1 MFRRSPRSALLWA
14 GAALVAVVTAI
25 TVIGSVSSLRHQDS
39 AFGRLHSLVVARRDL
54 PVGTRVSA
62 GDLTAR
68 RLRGEAPEPDT
79 ITHASD
85 AVGHTVRSPLLR
97 GDALTARHLAP
108 GRRSALSG
116 IVPTGRR
123 AVRLVIEHGLRPA
136 VGDVVDVLATF
147 DPATLGD
154 GGDPTVL
161 IAPAVPVLAVDAAA
175 ASGDTVG
182 VTVLVTPHQA
192 SRLAFSASTGT
203 LSLALAPPEAV
214 DGRG

>member
-1 MFRRSPRSALLWA
+1 MFRRSPRAALLWI

-54 PVGTRVSA
+54 RVGTRVA
-62 GDLTAR
+62 TGDLTAR
-68 RLRGEAPEPDT
+68 RVRGEAPAPDT
-79 ITHASD
+79 ITRASD
-85 AVGHTVRSPLLR
+85 AVGRTVRSPLLR
-97 GDALTARHLAP
+97 GDAVTARHLAP

-116 IVPTGRR
+116 IVPTGHR

-161 IAPAVPVLAVDAAA
+161 IAPAVPVLAVDAAE

-182 VTVLVTPHQA
+182 VTVLVTPRQA
-192 SRLAFSASTGT
+192 SRLAFSASMGT

>member
-25 TVIGSVSSLRHQDS
+25 TVISSVSSLRHQDS

-85 AVGHTVRSPLLR
+85 AVGHIVRFPLLR
-97 GDALTARHLAP
+97 GDTLTARHLAP

-116 IVPTGRR
+116 IVPTGHR

>member
-1 MFRRSPRSALLWA
+1 MFRRSPRAALLWI

-54 PVGTRVSA
+54 PVGTRVA
-62 GDLTAR
+62 GGDLTAR
-68 RLRGEAPEPDT
+68 RVRGEAPAPDT
-79 ITHASD
+79 ITQASD
-85 AVGHTVRSPLLR
+85 AVGRTVRSPLLR
-97 GDALTARHLAP
+97 GDAFTARHLAP

-116 IVPTGRR
+116 IVPTGHR

-182 VTVLVTPHQA
+182 VTVLVTPRQA